1 MHFAFAACAAMEA
14 AETPRTMARP
24 LAPDTLPLIRRLWR
38 DWVRPH
44 RGAIATV
51 LGLISIAAVA
61 NALYPV
67 LVKHAFDLLEKKD
80 FDTLMW
86 SPLVVI
92 AVTAVKGFSVWG
104 QSILTNRFVARV
116 EADMQ
121 TALYAHLID
130 ADVARLQRESPA
142 TLTQRFTTDFAFIKE
157 ALTRLFTVFFRDI
170 AMILALVAVLLWLD
184 WKSTLVAAVV
194 APFVIPPIARIGK
207 RLRRVSTATQEQIGQ
222 MAAGVSESLA
232 GVRVAK
238 TYRLEPY
245 LKDRAA
251 TAFDDIRTLK
261 IKAANARA
269 RMEPILEIGAG
280 VAIALVIIFVGWRLK
295 SGQTTLG
302 DFAAYAGALLM
313 AAQPIRTLGNLNA
326 IVQEALAALA
336 RYFAIVDEKPE
347 VTEKAAA
354 PALKIAGGGVRFD
367 DVFFKYG
374 EQEALSG
381 VTLTAAAGKTT
392 ALVGRSG
399 SGKSTLLALVPR
411 LMDPASGMVTIDGQ
425 DISDV
430 SFASLRNA
438 VAVVSQDV
446 TLFDDTI
453 RANIAFGRP
462 DATDAEIEQ
471 AAMDAAAH
479 VFIAAQPGGY
489 AARVGDRGGNLSGG
503 ERQRIALARAFLRNA
518 PILLLDE
525 ATSAL
530 DAESEDLVQAA
541 LKRLMKG
548 RTCIVIA
555 HRLATVRDAH
565 RIVVLD
571 QGRVVEEGSHASL
584 IKRKGVYAGL
594 HARQFREA

>member
-1 MHFAFAACAAMEA
+1 MAKTS
-14 AETPRTMARP
+14 TPKTRP
-24 LAPDTLPLIRRLWR
+24 SDTLPLLRRLWR

-44 RGAIATV
+44 RGSIVLVLVLITVAAI
-51 LGLISIAAVA
+51 A

-80 FDTLMW
+80 FDTLFFA
-86 SPLVVI
+86 PFVVV
-92 AVTAVKGFSVWG
+92 AVTAVKGFSIWG
-104 QSILTNRFVARV
+104 QSILTNRFVTRI

-130 ADVARLQRESPA
+130 ADVARLSRESPA
-142 TLTQRFTTDFAFIKE
+142 SLTQRFTTDFAFIKE

-170 AMILALVAVLLWLD
+170 ATLAALIVVLLWLD
-184 WKSTLVAAVV
+184 WQSTLIAGLI

-207 RLRRVSTATQEQIGQ
+207 RLRRVANATQEQVGQ
-222 MAAGVSESLA
+222 MAAEVSESLA
-232 GVRVAK
+232 GARVAK

-251 TAFDDIRTLK
+251 DAFDGIRALK
-261 IKAANARA
+261 MKAANARA

-280 VAIALVIIFVGWRLK
+280 VAIALVIVFVGWRLQ

-302 DFAAYAGALLM
+302 SFAAYSGALLM
-313 AAQPIRTLGNLNA
+313 AAQPVRTLGNLNA

-336 RYFAIVDEKPE
+336 RYFAVIDEAPQVVE
-347 VTEKAAA
+347 RAGA
-354 PALKIAGGGVRFD
+354 PALAITGGAVRFEA
-367 DVFFKYG
+367 VTFRYG
-374 EQEALSG
+374 EQVALDG
-381 VTLTAAAGKTT
+381 VTFTAPAGRAT

-411 LMDPASGMVTIDGQ
+411 LMDPTAGRVLVDGQ
-425 DISDV
+425 DIRDV
-430 SFASLRNA
+430 ALGSLRGSI
-438 VAVVSQDV
+438 AVVAQDV
-446 TLFDDTI
+446 VLFDETI

-471 AAMDAAAH
+471 AARNAAAH
-479 VFIAAQPGGY
+479 EFIMAQPGGY
-489 AARVGDRGGNLSGG
+489 DARVGDRGGRLSGG
-503 ERQRIALARAFLRNA
+503 ERQRIALARAFLRDA

-541 LKRLMKG
+541 LKRLMAG
-548 RTCIVIA
+548 RTTIVIA
-555 HRLATVRDAH
+555 HRLSTIRDADH
-565 RIVVLD
+565 IVVME
-571 QGRVVEEGSHASL
+571 QGKVAEEGTHAGL
-584 IKRKGVYAGL
+584 MARGGGIYAGL
-594 HARQFREA
+594 HARQFREG